1 MNPLVEKTV
10 IELGYESIDKFF
22 HQKLIEGVQ
31 QKIDKFTKEV
41 VEFEKKYNMKFPQ
54 FQKEYSLKEGDEVSV
69 MVINVDRKMRSIQL
83 SIKAKDNADQ
93 QEAMQRIAQTSERE
107 NAGTTSLGALLRAKL
122 DKSAE

>member
-54 FQKEYSLKEGDEVSV
+54 FQKEYLLKEGDEVFEKDDDG
-69 MVINVDRKMRSIQL
+69 MEWEWNVRAIQEL
-83 SIKAKDNADQ
+83 NKKLELLKNA
-93 QEAMQRIAQTSERE
+93 RYTLTI
-107 NAGTTSLGALLRAKL
+107 L
-122 DKSAE
+122 